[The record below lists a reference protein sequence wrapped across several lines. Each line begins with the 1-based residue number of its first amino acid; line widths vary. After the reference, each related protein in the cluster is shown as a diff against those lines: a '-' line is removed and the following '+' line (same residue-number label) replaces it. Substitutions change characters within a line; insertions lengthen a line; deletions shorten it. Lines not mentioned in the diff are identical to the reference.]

1 MKVKSARQGSE
12 SLWIS
17 RSVNKWTMLPKRR
30 HCPSELTGLIV
41 YFLCFFQTENMLSKT
56 ERLAE
61 SVIKSVL
68 EILRSHPE
76 TDFTELQIEQGTR
89 EKIISKQ
96 AILNRLRNNPKIHYD
111 TVTGRYRFKPTYPI
125 RNIDDLLSF
134 IQSRPSL
141 VVDGDLLECYR
152 TINDDITHL
161 LVERRVRAIRQS
173 DLDRTIKCEKLDQ
186 NSVLFTPDALGNP
199 KTSKCSLY
207 SQERCA
213 ACGTNRG
220 VVMMRRFD
228 PEIESMKIDGEL
240 KNFWL
245 AVKLP
250 HISEIHRITQAPSQH
265 LLTMNTSQILSN
277 KATRK
282 VRGSAKRG
290 PQPRPNFSW
299 SEVNANRVSN
309 VHMLGII
316 ENQQ

>member
-1 MKVKSARQGSE
+1 
-12 SLWIS
+12 
-17 RSVNKWTMLPKRR
+17 
-30 HCPSELTGLIV
+30 
-41 YFLCFFQTENMLSKT
+41 MLSKT

-61 SVIKSVL
+61 SIIKSVL

-76 TDFTELQIEQGTR
+76 TEFTELQIEQGTR

-96 AILNRLRNNPKIHYD
+96 AILNRLRNNSKIHYD
-111 TVTGRYRFKPTYPI
+111 SVTGRYRFKPTYPI
-125 RNIDDLLSF
+125 RNRDDLLTF

-141 VVDGDLLECYR
+141 VVDGDLLECYKSVS
-152 TINDDITHL
+152 DDITHL
-161 LVERRVRAIRQS
+161 LIEKKVRAIRQA
-173 DLDRTIKCEKLDQ
+173 DFDRTIKCEKSEQ
-186 NSVLFTPDALGNP
+186 NALLLSAEIQQNQ
-199 KTSKCSLY
+199 KAIKCSLY
-207 SQERCA
+207 SQDRCS

-220 VVMMRRFD
+220 VVMMKRFE
-228 PEIESMKIDGEL
+228 PEVENMKIEGEL
-240 KNFWL
+240 RSFW
-245 AVKLP
+245 ASVKLP

-282 VRGSAKRG
+282 VRGTAKRG

-309 VHMLGII
+309 IHMLGII